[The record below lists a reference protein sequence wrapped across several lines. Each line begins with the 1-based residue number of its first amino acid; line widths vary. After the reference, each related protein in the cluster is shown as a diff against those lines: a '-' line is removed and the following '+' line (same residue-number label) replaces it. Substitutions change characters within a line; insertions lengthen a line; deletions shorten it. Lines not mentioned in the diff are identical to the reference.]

1 MLEHHLELNATAKGL
16 SHRSKEHRNADGLL
30 SARHGGGI
38 EGRIVFNESL
48 WSAKLW
54 ARDSQRRRGRP
65 VLSVEC
71 QIAQLSPRDLSQG
84 AQRSRTEARLS
95 GRWVENAVGTR
106 QPCAY

>member
-1 MLEHHLELNATAKGL
+1 MLEYHLELNATAKGL

-30 SARHGGGI
+30 STRHRGGI

-54 ARDSQRRRGRP
+54 ARDSRRRGRL

-95 GRWVENAVGTR
+95 GRWVENAMGTC
-106 QPCAY
+106 PLCAS